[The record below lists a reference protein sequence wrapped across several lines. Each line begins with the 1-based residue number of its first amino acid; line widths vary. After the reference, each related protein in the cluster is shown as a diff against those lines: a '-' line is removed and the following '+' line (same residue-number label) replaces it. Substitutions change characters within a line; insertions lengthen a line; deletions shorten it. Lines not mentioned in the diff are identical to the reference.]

1 MGNNRKSFDAVAV
14 MRRSRNRLSRRFKGM
29 TFAEQK
35 REMTKMAKGRSL
47 VDAEAKR
54 RTA

>member
-1 MGNNRKSFDAVAV
+1 MATERKHLDAVAI
-14 MRRSRNRLSRRFKGM
+14 MRKTRDRLSRRFEGM

-35 REMTKMAKGRSL
+35 RAMEMLAKRRS
-47 VDAEAKR
+47 EAVTSPKR

>member
-1 MGNNRKSFDAVAV
+1 MAAETKSFDSVEV
-14 MRRSRNRLSRRFKGM
+14 MRKTRDKLSRIFKGM

-35 REMTKMAKGRSL
+35 REMTKMTRRHSNPETKQ
-47 VDAEAKR
+47 KK

>member
-1 MGNNRKSFDAVAV
+1 MATDRKPFDAVAT
-14 MRRSRNRLSRRFKGM
+14 MRKTRDKLSRRFKGM

-35 REMTKMAKGRSL
+35 REMEMLAKLRSC
-47 VDAEAKR
+47 AEARPKR

>member
-1 MGNNRKSFDAVAV
+1 MRKTRD
-14 MRRSRNRLSRRFKGM
+14 RLSRIFKGM

-35 REMTKMAKGRSL
+35 REMPKMAKHHSSTKTKP
-47 VDAEAKR
+47 KR